1 VLNRR
6 TENDQ
11 FLQIRQKC
19 RLEERVKGSK
29 FIASAAPVETD
40 EEAVNFIGE
49 IKKEFHDASH
59 NCWAWRV
66 GIGKKLKYRY
76 NDEGEPSGTAGQ
88 PILKSIESINVSN
101 VCVVVT
107 RYFGG
112 AKLGM
117 GGLMRTYG
125 QITLALLRSSEPS
138 KKYSEEFFEFI
149 VGFDFVNVAHYI
161 VESFSAELEDSQY
174 GEKVTFRGKIRASR
188 LPEFKSKLIEATNG
202 QIEFK

>member
-1 VLNRR
+1 MNRKAD
-6 TENDQ
+6 NDQ
-11 FLQIRQKC
+11 FLQIKQKC
-19 RLEERVKGSK
+19 RLEDKVRGSK
-29 FIASAAPVETD
+29 FIASAAPVETE
-40 EEAVNFIGE
+40 EEAANFIGE

-66 GIGKKLKYRY
+66 GVGKKLRYRY

-88 PILKSIESINVSN
+88 PILKSVESINVSN

-112 AKLGM
+112 TKLGM
-117 GGLMRTYG
+117 GGLMRVYG
-125 QITLALLRSSEPS
+125 QITMSLLRSGEPS
-138 KKYSEEFFEFI
+138 KRYAQEFFEFA
-149 VGFDFVNVAHYI
+149 VGFDFVNVAHHI
-161 VESFSAELEDSQY
+161 VESFSAELEDSKY

-188 LPEFKSKLIEATNG
+188 LADFKSKLIEATNG